1 MPQDGDT
8 QFEHYRRCLEVLDRI
23 NRIRSTRQND
33 PLRIEVADELW
44 RDVVGMQLA
53 IHLLFADAAGDQL
66 RDLRAEVENENFP
79 VGHGPGLKCSGRP
92 AAARWSSIDAQ
103 STW

>member
-1 MPQDGDT
+1 MIPCGSK
-8 QFEHYRRCLEVLDRI
+8 F
-23 NRIRSTRQND
+23 
-33 PLRIEVADELW
+33 ADELW

-53 IHLLFADAAGDQL
+53 IHLLLAHAAGDQL
-66 RDLRAEVENENFP
+66 RDLRAEVEDEDFL
-79 VGHGPGLKCSGRP
+79 VGHGAGLKCSGRP